1 MTCLAPGRLGDRSHR
16 AEWVQRV
23 ALRQMTAA
31 QADALRQWCQADPRH
46 GAAFA
51 EAHRLWQGMAP
62 AAALSEARGRER
74 RLSRPARRAFLG
86 AGLAC
91 AATGAG
97 VAVVAPPFGL
107 WPSWRGV
114 GADYRTAKG
123 EQRRRIAGAAVLD
136 LEHAHQHRAARRRR
150 RADQRRAAI
159 SLAGAS
165 SPFTVSAAAAP
176 RRMAQD
182 AVFELRHTDGSV
194 CVTCLSGAV
203 EVALASGGDLRRRG
217 GWSMTRRG
225 PAAARAGCRRSAGL
239 ARGFL
244 RFRQAPAAWV
254 LDEINRYRSGR
265 VILMAQS
272 LAARPVSV
280 RVELARLD
288 TAIAQIRENFRLDA
302 TALPGG
308 VLLLV
313 DSPAPPLAS
322 LPSAGRIFLRGPTTK
337 KTVCFSRVDPSR

>member
-1 MTCLAPGRLGDRSHR
+1 MRDLFGARPGSEIDRIAR
-16 AEWVQRV
+16 EWVQRV

-74 RLSRPARRAFLG
+74 RLSRPARRALG

-107 WPSWRGV
+107 WPSWRNWAPTIAPPRASSAASYCRG
-114 GADYRTAKG
+114 
-123 EQRRRIAGAAVLD
+123 RRAGS
-136 LEHAHQHRAARRRR
+136 EHAHQHRAARRRR
-150 RADQRRAAI
+150 RADQRRGRD
-159 SLAGAS
+159 LAG
-165 SPFTVSAAAAP
+165 
-176 RRMAQD
+176 RREQSVHRQRGRRRVMARD

-203 EVALASGGDLRRRG
+203 EVALASGGATL
-217 GWSMTRRG
+217 
-225 PAAARAGCRRSAGL
+225 AAAQRLVYDAAGL
-239 ARGFL
+239 QPARALDADDLPAWREGFL
-244 RFRQAPAAWV
+244 RFRQAPLAQV

-288 TAIAQIRENFRLDA
+288 TAIAQIRENFQLDA

-308 VLLLV
+308 VLLL
-313 DSPAPPLAS
+313 
-322 LPSAGRIFLRGPTTK
+322 G
-337 KTVCFSRVDPSR
+337 